1 MQLCL
6 TVIEGPHQGEVF
18 TFAGHDTFLV
28 GRSKK
33 AHFRLPHKDRY
44 FSRVHF
50 LMELNP
56 PVCRVMDMGSRNG
69 TYVNGQKIGGALDL
83 KDGDLIT
90 AGRSVLRLGLVPGT
104 AEIASLPSAPAADA
118 APPPIAGYHVGRELG
133 RGSLGT
139 VYLAK
144 RASDEGLVALKVIV
158 PALAG
163 APAQAQRFL
172 REAGS
177 LRQLEHPHLVRL
189 LDLGESAGRLFFATE
204 YVPGS
209 DAAALLKHNGPLP
222 VGAAVTLVC
231 QVLKA
236 LEYAHG
242 LGFVHRDIKPSNVL
256 LTQGPQ
262 GSQVKL
268 ADFGLAGVY
277 QASPLSGLSLTG
289 EAATAFL
296 PPERITQYR
305 EAQPAADQYAVAA
318 TLYHLLT
325 GQYVYDFQEEVHRK
339 FTMILS
345 QQPVSIHKR
354 RAEVPA
360 MLAEV
365 IHKALAREPK
375 ARFADVKAFRLAL
388 EPLAA

>member
-1 MQLCL
+1 MQICL

-18 TFAGHDTFLV
+18 TFTAHDTFLV

-33 AHFRLPHKDRY
+33 AHFRLPHKDKY

-69 TYVNGQKIGGALDL
+69 TYVNGQKISGALDL

-90 AGRSVLRLGLVPGT
+90 AGHSVLRLGLV
-104 AEIASLPSAPAADA
+104 AAVGEKT
-118 APPPIAGYHVGRELG
+118 APPAPPSVEAPQPIAGYRLGRELG

-144 RASDEGLVALKVIV
+144 RATDGTLVSLKVVV
-158 PALAG
+158 PAVAG
-163 APAQAQRFL
+163 TPAQAQQFL
-172 REAGS
+172 RDAS
-177 LRQLEHPHLVRL
+177 PLRQLQHPHLVQL

-209 DAAALLKHNGPLP
+209 DAAALLMQNGPLP
-222 VGAAVTLVC
+222 VGAAVTMAC

-242 LGFVHRDIKPSNVL
+242 LGFVHRDIKPSNWLV
-256 LTQGPQ
+256 TQEEAG
-262 GSQVKL
+262 GLVKL
-268 ADFGLAGVY
+268 ADLGLARVY
-277 QASPLSGLSLTG
+277 QASPLSGLSMTG
-289 EAATAFL
+289 EAATGFM

-305 EAQPAADQYAVAA
+305 AVQPAADQYAVAA
-318 TLYHLLT
+318 TLYYLLT
-325 GQYVYDFQEEVHRK
+325 GQYVYDFQGEVHRK
-339 FTMILS
+339 FTVILS
-345 QQPVSIHKR
+345 QRPVSIRKR

-360 MLAEV
+360 LLAVV
-365 IHKALAREPK
+365 IHKALAREPA
-375 ARFADVKAFRLAL
+375 ARFANVKAFRLAL